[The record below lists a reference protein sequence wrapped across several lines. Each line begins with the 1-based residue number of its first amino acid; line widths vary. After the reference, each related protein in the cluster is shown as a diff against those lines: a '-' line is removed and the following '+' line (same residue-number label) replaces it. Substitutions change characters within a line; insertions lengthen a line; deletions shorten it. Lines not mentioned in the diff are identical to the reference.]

1 MNVQCKKK
9 QRKGCSYI
17 LQPHVVWRSK
27 KRKSEREWDMFK
39 TNKHLPIKPNNHN
52 WYVFANCQ
60 KKIES
65 YAVLRVYLKLYYLY
79 LKLTKA
85 VMKHSL
91 QIYLEENH
99 LDNYDIAG
107 LVMEWLI
114 VQQKHG
120 HLIIFLRI
128 FVWMSLPFMTYF
140 KRPLIDFTGMW
151 VVWKENTNP
160 NIIKKNIR
168 IDLFIRK
175 SYSPKWG
182 CSVID
187 NHAYLKVFL
196 VIKHTE
202 GCHYWS
208 NERPTVVNVFFYQ
221 RGIL

>member
-1 MNVQCKKK
+1 MSKKK
-9 QRKGCSYI
+9 KKKWKLWCLTCLLEII
-17 LQPHVVWRSK
+17 LFV
-27 KRKSEREWDMFK
+27 FK
-39 TNKHLPIKPNNHN
+39 TDKSG
-52 WYVFANCQ
+52 YEAFFANMSWG
-60 KKIES
+60 KS
-65 YAVLRVYLKLYYLY
+65 
-79 LKLTKA
+79 
-85 VMKHSL
+85 
-91 QIYLEENH
+91 

-120 HLIIFLRI
+120 HLIIFLI
-128 FVWMSLPFMTYF
+128 ILVWMSLPFMTYF

-160 NIIKKNIR
+160 NIIKKNTIR

-208 NERPTVVNVFFYQ
+208 NERPTVLDVVFFFFINERYCK
-221 RGIL
+221 